1 MAVIDELVIAFSS
14 DNDELKK
21 GLKESEKAVS
31 QFADDAKNKFS
42 EVGNAIQTA
51 FKAYFSF
58 TALKNLTFDFAKQTN
73 DLADKAE
80 LVGAKAGDI
89 EMLGNALARFGG
101 NADDAVGAMKSLNNA
116 VVQLRT
122 GGGAFV
128 EIAKQFGIWVKPT
141 KDGNEALLQVGKQL
155 GKLSLKN
162 RIAVAQQL
170 GLSDSLVRAF
180 ADGGEELTRLLER
193 QKELGAVT
201 EDDVNAS
208 KRFNGAW
215 MDLQDTFGA
224 VRRDIARLLLP
235 IATKI
240 IDAITGF
247 VDYLRKHRILVVGFF
262 AALAVAMAPVLK
274 SLTLMVIKVM
284 LLAAPFIKLTAI
296 ITAVVLIF
304 EDLYYFFKG
313 WDSAT
318 GDLVK
323 KFPFLAKF
331 LEPVRPIVMGI
342 VDAFDKII
350 EFFKNPSWASFSD
363 ILKEIGA
370 VIANAIAA
378 PFKFISQL
386 LDSLIKEF
394 PSLTIA
400 LQPFKDLVD
409 LIADGWEKIAGFIKS
424 ISLDGVKDLANNAWG
439 GVKDFFGF
447 GDNEKENAI
456 KQTTTAQRQIADK
469 TKTNDFDFKDN
480 EKENAIKQTTK
491 TQEQIASKTGAN
503 QVKQLRVNSPAL
515 IKIDEVKVNAD
526 APLMPAQASVI
537 NNNSTANSS
546 NVTNNNNFNNTFNVT
561 NATPK
566 QFVAQAAPAII
577 RSIDAQT
584 QQAGRL

>member
-1 MAVIDELVIAFSS
+1 MAVLDELVIAFSS

-21 GLKESEKAVS
+21 GLKEGEKAVS
-31 QFADDAKNKFS
+31 QFADDAKNKFN
-42 EVGNAIQTA
+42 EVGKAIQTA

-73 DLADKAE
+73 ELADKAE
-80 LVGAKAGDI
+80 LVGAKAGDV
-89 EMLGNALARFGG
+89 EMLGNALSRFGG

-116 VVQLRT
+116 MVQLRT

-128 EIAKQFGIWVKPT
+128 EVAQKFGIWVKPT

-155 GKLSLKN
+155 SKLSLKN
-162 RIAVAQQL
+162 RIAAAQQL

-201 EDDVNAS
+201 EDDVAAS

-215 MDLQDTFGA
+215 LDLQDTFGA
-224 VRRDIARLLLP
+224 VRRDMARLLLP

-247 VDYLRKHRILVVGFF
+247 VDYLRKHKILVVAFF
-262 AALAVAMAPVLK
+262 TALAIAMAPVLK
-274 SLTLMVIKVM
+274 SLTLMAIKT
-284 LLAAPFIKLTAI
+284 LILAAPFIKLTAI
-296 ITAVVLIF
+296 ITAIVLIF
-304 EDLYYFFKG
+304 EDLYYYFKG

-323 KFPFLAKF
+323 KFPFLAKL
-331 LEPVRPIVMGI
+331 LEPVRPIVTGI
-342 VDAFDKII
+342 VNAFDKIL
-350 EFFKNPSWASFSD
+350 EFFKNPSWASFSN
-363 ILKEIGA
+363 ILKEIGSI
-370 VIANAIAA
+370 IANAIAA
-378 PFKFISQL
+378 PFKFLSQL
-386 LDSLIKEF
+386 LDSLIQEF
-394 PSLTIA
+394 PGLTIA

-409 LIADGWEKIAGFIKS
+409 LIATGWEKIANFIKS
-424 ISLDGVKDLANNAWG
+424 ISLDNIKDIASNAWG

-456 KQTTTAQRQIADK
+456 KQTA
-469 TKTNDFDFKDN
+469 
-480 EKENAIKQTTK
+480 K

-503 QVKQLRVNSPAL
+503 QVKQLRVDSPSL

-537 NNNSTANSS
+537 NNNSNANSS
-546 NVTNNNNFNNTFNVT
+546 NVTNNNNINNTFNVT

>member
-1 MAVIDELVIAFSS
+1 MAVLDELVIAFSS

-21 GLKESEKAVS
+21 GLKEGERAVS
-31 QFADDAKNKFS
+31 QFADDAKNKFN
-42 EVGNAIQTA
+42 EVGKAIQTA

-73 DLADKAE
+73 ELADKAE
-80 LVGAKAGDI
+80 LVGAKAGDV
-89 EMLGNALARFGG
+89 EMLGNALSRFGG

-116 VVQLRT
+116 MVQLRT
-122 GGGAFV
+122 GSGAFV
-128 EIAKQFGIWVKPT
+128 EVAQKFGIWVKPT

-155 GKLSLKN
+155 SKLSLKN
-162 RIAVAQQL
+162 RIAAAQQL

-201 EDDVNAS
+201 EADVAAS

-215 MDLQDTFGA
+215 LDLQDTFGA
-224 VRRDIARLLLP
+224 VRRDMARLLLP

-247 VDYLRKHRILVVGFF
+247 VDYLRKHKILVVAFF
-262 AALAVAMAPVLK
+262 TALAIAMAPVLK
-274 SLTLMVIKVM
+274 SLTLMAIKT
-284 LLAAPFIKLTAI
+284 LILAAPFIKLTAI
-296 ITAVVLIF
+296 ITAIVLIF
-304 EDLYYFFKG
+304 EDLYYYFKG
-313 WDSAT
+313 WDSTT

-323 KFPFLAKF
+323 KFPFLAKL
-331 LEPVRPIVMGI
+331 LEPIRPIVMGI
-342 VDAFDKII
+342 VNAFDKIL
-350 EFFKNPSWASFSD
+350 EFFKNPSWASFSN
-363 ILKEIGA
+363 ILKEIGSI
-370 VIANAIAA
+370 IANGIAA
-378 PFKFISQL
+378 PFKFLSQL
-386 LDSLIKEF
+386 LDSLIQEF
-394 PSLTIA
+394 PGLTIA

-409 LIADGWEKIAGFIKS
+409 LIATGWEKIANFIKS
-424 ISLDGVKDLANNAWG
+424 ISLDSVKDIASNAWG

-456 KQTTTAQRQIADK
+456 KQTA
-469 TKTNDFDFKDN
+469 
-480 EKENAIKQTTK
+480 K

-503 QVKQLRVNSPAL
+503 QVKQLRVDSPSL

-526 APLMPAQASVI
+526 APLMPAQASVV
-537 NNNSTANSS
+537 NNSSANSS
-546 NVTNNNNFNNTFNVT
+546 NVTNNNNINNTFNVT
-561 NATPK
+561 NVTPK

>member
-1 MAVIDELVIAFSS
+1 
-14 DNDELKK
+14 
-21 GLKESEKAVS
+21 
-31 QFADDAKNKFS
+31 
-42 EVGNAIQTA
+42 
-51 FKAYFSF
+51 
-58 TALKNLTFDFAKQTN
+58 
-73 DLADKAE
+73 
-80 LVGAKAGDI
+80 
-89 EMLGNALARFGG
+89 
-101 NADDAVGAMKSLNNA
+101 
-116 VVQLRT
+116 
-122 GGGAFV
+122 
-128 EIAKQFGIWVKPT
+128 
-141 KDGNEALLQVGKQL
+141 
-155 GKLSLKN
+155 
-162 RIAVAQQL
+162 
-170 GLSDSLVRAF
+170 
-180 ADGGEELTRLLER
+180 
-193 QKELGAVT
+193 
-201 EDDVNAS
+201 
-208 KRFNGAW
+208 

-439 GVKDFFGF
+439 GVKNFFGF

-456 KQTTTAQRQIADK
+456 KQTA
-469 TKTNDFDFKDN
+469 
-480 EKENAIKQTTK
+480 K
-491 TQEQIASKTGAN
+491 TQEQIASKTEAN

>member
-1 MAVIDELVIAFSS
+1 MAVLDELVIAFSS

-21 GLKESEKAVS
+21 GLKEGERAVS
-31 QFADDAKNKFS
+31 QFADDAKNKFN
-42 EVGNAIQTA
+42 EVGKAIQTA

-73 DLADKAE
+73 ELADKAE
-80 LVGAKAGDI
+80 LVGAKAGDV
-89 EMLGNALARFGG
+89 EMLGNALSRFGG

-116 VVQLRT
+116 MVQLRT

-128 EIAKQFGIWVKPT
+128 EVAQKFGIWVKPT

-155 GKLSLKN
+155 SKLSLKN
-162 RIAVAQQL
+162 RIAAAQQL

-201 EDDVNAS
+201 EADVAAS

-215 MDLQDTFGA
+215 LDLQDTFGA
-224 VRRDIARLLLP
+224 VRRDMARLLLP

-247 VDYLRKHRILVVGFF
+247 VDYLRKHKILVVAFF
-262 AALAVAMAPVLK
+262 TALAIAMAPVLK
-274 SLTLMVIKVM
+274 SLTLMAIKT
-284 LLAAPFIKLTAI
+284 LILAAPFIKLTAI
-296 ITAVVLIF
+296 ITAIVLIF
-304 EDLYYFFKG
+304 EDLYYYFKG

-323 KFPFLAKF
+323 KFPFLAKL

-342 VDAFDKII
+342 VNAFDKIL
-350 EFFKNPSWASFSD
+350 EFFKNPSWASFSN
-363 ILKEIGA
+363 ILKEIGSI
-370 VIANAIAA
+370 IANSIAA
-378 PFKFISQL
+378 PFKFLSQL
-386 LDSLIKEF
+386 LDSLIQEF
-394 PSLTIA
+394 PGLTIA

-409 LIADGWEKIAGFIKS
+409 LIATGWEKIANFIKS
-424 ISLDGVKDLANNAWG
+424 ISLDNIKDIASNAWG
-439 GVKDFFGF
+439 GVKDFFSF
-447 GDNEKENAI
+447 GGDDKKTATPKKQGVIKKVAAQDDERLKWIKEQQAQLTKEVLGERAEAI
-456 KQTTTAQRQIADK
+456 KI
-469 TKTNDFDFKDN
+469 NN
-480 EKENAIKQTTK
+480 VNIK
-491 TQEQIASKTGAN
+491 
-503 QVKQLRVNSPAL
+503 
-515 IKIDEVKVNAD
+515 AD
-526 APLMPAQASVI
+526 APLMPAQASVV
-537 NNNSTANSS
+537 NNSNASSS
-546 NVTNNNNFNNTFNVT
+546 NVTNNNNINNTFNVT

>member
-31 QFADDAKNKFS
+31 QFADEAKNKFS

-80 LVGAKAGDI
+80 LVGAKTGDI

-155 GKLSLKN
+155 GKKTKKN

-304 EDLYYFFKG
+304 EDLYYYFKG

-409 LIADGWEKIAGFIKS
+409 LIADGWEKIAGFI
-424 ISLDGVKDLANNAWG
+424 
-439 GVKDFFGF
+439 
-447 GDNEKENAI
+447 
-456 KQTTTAQRQIADK
+456 TAQRQIADK

-480 EKENAIKQTTK
+480 EKENAIKQTAK

-526 APLMPAQASVI
+526 VPLMPAQASVI

>member
-21 GLKESEKAVS
+21 GLKEGERAVS
-31 QFADDAKNKFS
+31 QFADDAKNKFN
-42 EVGNAIQTA
+42 EVGKAIQTA

-73 DLADKAE
+73 ELADKAE
-80 LVGAKAGDI
+80 LVGAKAGDV

-116 VVQLRT
+116 MVQLRT

-128 EIAKQFGIWVKPT
+128 EVAQKFGIWVKPT

-201 EDDVNAS
+201 EDDVAAS

-215 MDLQDTFGA
+215 LDLQDTFGA
-224 VRRDIARLLLP
+224 VRRDMARLLLP

-247 VDYLRKHRILVVGFF
+247 VDYLRKHKILVVAFF
-262 AALAVAMAPVLK
+262 TALAIAMAPVLK
-274 SLTLMVIKVM
+274 SLTLMAIKT
-284 LLAAPFIKLTAI
+284 LILAAPFIKLTAI
-296 ITAVVLIF
+296 ITAIVLIF
-304 EDLYYFFKG
+304 EDLYYYFKG

-323 KFPFLAKF
+323 KFPFLAKL

-342 VDAFDKII
+342 VNAFDKII
-350 EFFKNPSWASFSD
+350 EFLKNPSWASFGN

-370 VIANAIAA
+370 IIANAIAA
-378 PFKFISQL
+378 PFKFLSQL
-386 LDSLIKEF
+386 LDSLIQEF
-394 PSLTIA
+394 PGLTIA

-409 LIADGWEKIAGFIKS
+409 LIATGWEKIANFIKS
-424 ISLDGVKDLANNAWG
+424 ISLDNIKDIASNAWG
-439 GVKDFFGF
+439 GVKDFFSF
-447 GDNEKENAI
+447 GGDDKKTATPKKQGVIKKVAAQDDERLKWIKEQQAQLTKEVLGERAEAI
-456 KQTTTAQRQIADK
+456 KINNVNIKAD
-469 TKTNDFDFKDN
+469 T
-480 EKENAIKQTTK
+480 
-491 TQEQIASKTGAN
+491 
-503 QVKQLRVNSPAL
+503 
-515 IKIDEVKVNAD
+515 
-526 APLMPAQASVI
+526 PLMPAQASVV
-537 NNNSTANSS
+537 NNSNANSS
-546 NVTNNNNFNNTFNVT
+546 NVTNNNNINNTFNVT

>member
-1 MAVIDELVIAFSS
+1 MAVLDELVIAFSS

-21 GLKESEKAVS
+21 GLKEGEKAVS
-31 QFADDAKNKFS
+31 QFADDAKNKFN
-42 EVGNAIQTA
+42 EVGKAIQTA

-73 DLADKAE
+73 ELADKAE
-80 LVGAKAGDI
+80 LVGAKAGDV

-128 EIAKQFGIWVKPT
+128 EIAKRFGIWVKPT

-180 ADGGEELTRLLER
+180 ADGGKELTRLLER

-201 EDDVNAS
+201 EADVAAS

-215 MDLQDTFGA
+215 LDLQDTFGA
-224 VRRDIARLLLP
+224 VRRDMARLLLP

-247 VDYLRKHRILVVGFF
+247 VDYLRKHKILVVAFF
-262 AALAVAMAPVLK
+262 TALAIAMAPVLK
-274 SLTLMVIKVM
+274 SLTLMAIKT
-284 LLAAPFIKLTAI
+284 LILAAPFIKLTAI
-296 ITAVVLIF
+296 ITAIVLIF
-304 EDLYYFFKG
+304 EDLYYYFKG

-323 KFPFLAKF
+323 KFPFLAKL
-331 LEPVRPIVMGI
+331 LEPVRPIVTGI
-342 VDAFDKII
+342 VNAFDKIL
-350 EFFKNPSWASFSD
+350 EFFKNPSWASFSN
-363 ILKEIGA
+363 ILKEIGSI
-370 VIANAIAA
+370 IANGIAA
-378 PFKFISQL
+378 PFKFLSQL
-386 LDSLIKEF
+386 LDSLIQEF
-394 PSLTIA
+394 PGLTIA

-409 LIADGWEKIAGFIKS
+409 LIATGWEKIANFIKS
-424 ISLDGVKDLANNAWG
+424 ISLDSIKDIASNAWG
-439 GVKDFFGF
+439 GVKDFFSF
-447 GDNEKENAI
+447 GGDDKKTATPKKQGVIKKVAAQDDERLKWIKEQQAQLTKEVLGERAEAI
-456 KQTTTAQRQIADK
+456 KI
-469 TKTNDFDFKDN
+469 NN
-480 EKENAIKQTTK
+480 VNIK
-491 TQEQIASKTGAN
+491 
-503 QVKQLRVNSPAL
+503 
-515 IKIDEVKVNAD
+515 AD
-526 APLMPAQASVI
+526 APLMPAQASVV
-537 NNNSTANSS
+537 NNSNANSS
-546 NVTNNNNFNNTFNVT
+546 NVTNNNNINNTFNVT

>member
-1 MAVIDELVIAFSS
+1 MAVLDELVIAFSS

-21 GLKESEKAVS
+21 GLKEGERAVS
-31 QFADDAKNKFS
+31 QFADDAKNKFN
-42 EVGNAIQTA
+42 EVGKAIQTA

-73 DLADKAE
+73 ELADKAE
-80 LVGAKAGDI
+80 LVGAKAGDV
-89 EMLGNALARFGG
+89 EMLGNALSRFGG
-101 NADDAVGAMKSLNNA
+101 TADDAIGAMKSLNNA
-116 VVQLRT
+116 MVQLRT

-128 EIAKQFGIWVKPT
+128 EVAQKFGIWVKPT

-201 EDDVNAS
+201 EADVAAS

-215 MDLQDTFGA
+215 LDLQDTFGA
-224 VRRDIARLLLP
+224 VRRDMARLLLP

-247 VDYLRKHRILVVGFF
+247 VDYLRKHKILVVAFF
-262 AALAVAMAPVLK
+262 TALAIAMAPVLK
-274 SLTLMVIKVM
+274 SLTLMAIKT
-284 LLAAPFIKLTAI
+284 LILAAPFIKLTAI
-296 ITAVVLIF
+296 ITAIVLIF
-304 EDLYYFFKG
+304 EDLYYYFKG

-323 KFPFLAKF
+323 KFPFLAKL
-331 LEPVRPIVMGI
+331 LEPVRPIVTGI
-342 VDAFDKII
+342 VNAFDKIL
-350 EFFKNPSWASFSD
+350 EFFKNPSWASFSN
-363 ILKEIGA
+363 ILKEIGSI
-370 VIANAIAA
+370 IANSIAA
-378 PFKFISQL
+378 PFKFLSQL
-386 LDSLIKEF
+386 LDSLIQEF
-394 PSLTIA
+394 PGLTIA

-409 LIADGWEKIAGFIKS
+409 LIATGWEKIANFIKS
-424 ISLDGVKDLANNAWG
+424 ISLDSIKDIASNAWG
-439 GVKDFFGF
+439 GVKDFFSF
-447 GDNEKENAI
+447 GGDDKKTATPKKQGVIKKVAAQDDERLKWIKEQQAQLTKEVLGERAEAI
-456 KQTTTAQRQIADK
+456 KI
-469 TKTNDFDFKDN
+469 NN
-480 EKENAIKQTTK
+480 VNIK
-491 TQEQIASKTGAN
+491 
-503 QVKQLRVNSPAL
+503 
-515 IKIDEVKVNAD
+515 AD
-526 APLMPAQASVI
+526 APLMPAQASVV
-537 NNNSTANSS
+537 NNSNANSS
-546 NVTNNNNFNNTFNVT
+546 NVTNNNNINNTFNVT

>member
-1 MAVIDELVIAFSS
+1 MAVLDELVIAFSS

-21 GLKESEKAVS
+21 GLKEGERAVS
-31 QFADDAKNKFS
+31 QFADDAKNKFN
-42 EVGNAIQTA
+42 EVGKAIQTA

-73 DLADKAE
+73 ELADKAE
-80 LVGAKAGDI
+80 LVGAKAGDV
-89 EMLGNALARFGG
+89 EMLGNALSRFGG

-116 VVQLRT
+116 MVQLRT

-128 EIAKQFGIWVKPT
+128 EVAQKFGIWVKPT

-155 GKLSLKN
+155 SKLSLKN
-162 RIAVAQQL
+162 RIAAAQQL

-201 EDDVNAS
+201 EADVAAS

-215 MDLQDTFGA
+215 LDLQDTFGA
-224 VRRDIARLLLP
+224 VRRDMARLLLP

-247 VDYLRKHRILVVGFF
+247 VDYLRKHKILVVAFF
-262 AALAVAMAPVLK
+262 TALAIAMAPVLK
-274 SLTLMVIKVM
+274 SLTLMAIKT
-284 LLAAPFIKLTAI
+284 LILAAPFIKLTAI
-296 ITAVVLIF
+296 ITAIVLIF
-304 EDLYYFFKG
+304 EDLYYYFKG

-323 KFPFLAKF
+323 KFPFLAKL

-342 VDAFDKII
+342 VNAFDKIL
-350 EFFKNPSWASFSD
+350 EFFKNPSWASFSN
-363 ILKEIGA
+363 ILKEIGSI
-370 VIANAIAA
+370 IANGIAA
-378 PFKFISQL
+378 PFKFLSQL
-386 LDSLIKEF
+386 LDSLIQEF
-394 PSLTIA
+394 PGLTIA

-409 LIADGWEKIAGFIKS
+409 LIATGWEKIANFIKS
-424 ISLDGVKDLANNAWG
+424 ISLDSIKDIASNAWG
-439 GVKDFFGF
+439 GVKDFFSF
-447 GDNEKENAI
+447 GGDDKKTATPKKQGVIKKVATQDDERLKWIKEQQAQLTKEVLGERAEAI
-456 KQTTTAQRQIADK
+456 KI
-469 TKTNDFDFKDN
+469 NN
-480 EKENAIKQTTK
+480 VNIK
-491 TQEQIASKTGAN
+491 
-503 QVKQLRVNSPAL
+503 
-515 IKIDEVKVNAD
+515 AD
-526 APLMPAQASVI
+526 APLMPAQASVV
-537 NNNSTANSS
+537 NNSSANSS
-546 NVTNNNNFNNTFNVT
+546 NVTNNNNINNTFNVT

>member
-1 MAVIDELVIAFSS
+1 MAVIDELVIAFVS
-14 DNDELKK
+14 DTTKLKK
-21 GLKESEKAVS
+21 GLKEGEKEVDK
-31 QFADDAKNKFS
+31 FANAAEKKFK
-42 EVGNAIQTA
+42 ELGDKIQTA

-58 TALKNLTFDFAKQTN
+58 QALKNLTFDFAKETE
-73 DLADKAE
+73 DLANQAE
-80 LVGAKAGDI
+80 MVGAKTGDI
-89 EMLGNALARFGG
+89 QMLGNALERFGG

-141 KDGNEALLQVGKQL
+141 KDGNEALLQVGRQL
-155 GKLSLKN
+155 SKLSLKN

-201 EDDVNAS
+201 DEDVNAS

-215 MDLQDTFGA
+215 LDLKDTFGA
-224 VRRDIARLLLP
+224 VRRDIARILLP
-235 IATKI
+235 VATKL

-247 VDYLRKHRILVVGFF
+247 IDYLRKHKVLVTAFF

-274 SLTLMVIKVM
+274 MLTLMAIKTLIM
-284 LLAAPFIKLTAI
+284 AAPFIKLTAI
-296 ITAVVLIF
+296 VTAIALIF
-304 EDLYYFFKG
+304 EDLYYYFKG

-323 KFPFLAKF
+323 KFPVLKQTID
-331 LEPVRPIVMGI
+331 LVKPIVLGI
-342 VDAFDKII
+342 VDAFEKIVDWL
-350 EFFKNPSWASFSD
+350 KDPSWDNFVK
-363 ILKEIGA
+363 ILTSIGGTILEQLATPFEA
-370 VIANAIAA
+370 VKNFLNDLMDNIPLLKPLLKPFADLAGYIADT
-378 PFKFISQL
+378 FK
-386 LDSLIKEF
+386 
-394 PSLTIA
+394 
-400 LQPFKDLVD
+400 
-409 LIADGWEKIAGFIKS
+409 LIADIIKS
-424 ISLDGVKDLANNAWG
+424 ISLDGIKDTFNAITGSIGDAWDG
-439 GVKDFFGF
+439 FTGFFG
-447 GDNEKENAI
+447 GSKPAKDTKEAGQKASEKVGLSELI
-456 KQTTTAQRQIADK
+456 DKQNINIGK
-469 TKTNDFDFKDN
+469 
-480 EKENAIKQTTK
+480 I
-491 TQEQIASKTGAN
+491 S
-503 QVKQLRVNSPAL
+503 VVPPAPY
-515 IKIDEVKVNAD
+515 ET
-526 APLMPAQASVI
+526 PLMPAQASVI

>member
-1 MAVIDELVIAFSS
+1 MAVLDELVIAFSS

-21 GLKESEKAVS
+21 GLKEGERAVS
-31 QFADDAKNKFS
+31 QFADDAKNKFN
-42 EVGNAIQTA
+42 EVGKAIQTA

-73 DLADKAE
+73 ELADKAE
-80 LVGAKAGDI
+80 LVGAKAGDV
-89 EMLGNALARFGG
+89 EMLGNALSRFGG

-116 VVQLRT
+116 MVQLRT

-128 EIAKQFGIWVKPT
+128 EVAQKFGIWVKPT

-155 GKLSLKN
+155 SKLSLKN
-162 RIAVAQQL
+162 RIAAAQQL

-201 EDDVNAS
+201 EADVAAS

-215 MDLQDTFGA
+215 LDLQDTFGA
-224 VRRDIARLLLP
+224 VRRDMARLLLP

-247 VDYLRKHRILVVGFF
+247 VDYLRKHKILVVAFF
-262 AALAVAMAPVLK
+262 TALAIAMAPVLK
-274 SLTLMVIKVM
+274 SLTLMAIKT
-284 LLAAPFIKLTAI
+284 LILAAPFIKLTAI
-296 ITAVVLIF
+296 ITAIVLIF
-304 EDLYYFFKG
+304 EDLYYYFKG

-323 KFPFLAKF
+323 KFPFLAKL

-342 VDAFDKII
+342 VNAFDKIL
-350 EFFKNPSWASFSD
+350 EFFKNPSWASFSN
-363 ILKEIGA
+363 ILKEIGSI
-370 VIANAIAA
+370 IANGIAA
-378 PFKFISQL
+378 PFKFLSQL
-386 LDSLIKEF
+386 LDSLIQEF
-394 PSLTIA
+394 PGLTIA

-409 LIADGWEKIAGFIKS
+409 LIATGWEKIANFIKS
-424 ISLDGVKDLANNAWG
+424 ISLDSIKDIASNAWG
-439 GVKDFFGF
+439 GVKDFFSF
-447 GDNEKENAI
+447 GGDDKKTATPKKQGVIKKVAAQDDERLKWIKEQQAQLTKEVLGERAEAI
-456 KQTTTAQRQIADK
+456 KI
-469 TKTNDFDFKDN
+469 NN
-480 EKENAIKQTTK
+480 VNIK
-491 TQEQIASKTGAN
+491 
-503 QVKQLRVNSPAL
+503 
-515 IKIDEVKVNAD
+515 AD
-526 APLMPAQASVI
+526 APLMPAQASVV
-537 NNNSTANSS
+537 NNSNANSS
-546 NVTNNNNFNNTFNVT
+546 NVTNNNNINNTFNVT

>member
-1 MAVIDELVIAFSS
+1 M
-14 DNDELKK
+14 
-21 GLKESEKAVS
+21 
-31 QFADDAKNKFS
+31 
-42 EVGNAIQTA
+42 
-51 FKAYFSF
+51 
-58 TALKNLTFDFAKQTN
+58 
-73 DLADKAE
+73 
-80 LVGAKAGDI
+80 
-89 EMLGNALARFGG
+89 
-101 NADDAVGAMKSLNNA
+101 
-116 VVQLRT
+116 
-122 GGGAFV
+122 
-128 EIAKQFGIWVKPT
+128 
-141 KDGNEALLQVGKQL
+141 
-155 GKLSLKN
+155 
-162 RIAVAQQL
+162 

-247 VDYLRKHRILVVGFF
+247 VDYLRKHRILVVAFF

-304 EDLYYFFKG
+304 EDLYYYFKG

-439 GVKDFFGF
+439 GVKNFFGF
-447 GDNEKENAI
+447 GDDEKENAI
-456 KQTTTAQRQIADK
+456 KQTA
-469 TKTNDFDFKDN
+469 
-480 EKENAIKQTTK
+480 K

>member
-1 MAVIDELVIAFSS
+1 MAVLDELVIAFSS

-21 GLKESEKAVS
+21 GLKEGERAVS
-31 QFADDAKNKFS
+31 QFADDAKNKFN
-42 EVGNAIQTA
+42 EVGKAIQTA

-73 DLADKAE
+73 ELADKAE
-80 LVGAKAGDI
+80 LVGAKAGDV
-89 EMLGNALARFGG
+89 EMLGNALSRFGG

-116 VVQLRT
+116 MVQLRT

-128 EIAKQFGIWVKPT
+128 EVAQKFGIWVKPT

-155 GKLSLKN
+155 SKLSLKN
-162 RIAVAQQL
+162 RIAAAQQL

-201 EDDVNAS
+201 EADVAAS

-215 MDLQDTFGA
+215 LDLQDTFGA
-224 VRRDIARLLLP
+224 VRRDMARLLLP

-247 VDYLRKHRILVVGFF
+247 VDYLRKHKILVVAFF
-262 AALAVAMAPVLK
+262 TALAIAMAPVLK
-274 SLTLMVIKVM
+274 SLTLMAIKT
-284 LLAAPFIKLTAI
+284 LILAAPFIKLTAI
-296 ITAVVLIF
+296 ITAIVLIF
-304 EDLYYFFKG
+304 EDLYYYFKG

-323 KFPFLAKF
+323 KFPFLAKL

-342 VDAFDKII
+342 VNAFDKIL
-350 EFFKNPSWASFSD
+350 EFFKNPSWASFSN
-363 ILKEIGA
+363 ILKEIGSI
-370 VIANAIAA
+370 IANSIAA
-378 PFKFISQL
+378 PFKFLSQL
-386 LDSLIKEF
+386 LDSLIQEF
-394 PSLTIA
+394 PGLTIA

-409 LIADGWEKIAGFIKS
+409 LIADGWEKIANFIKS
-424 ISLDGVKDLANNAWG
+424 ISLDGVKEIASNAWG

-456 KQTTTAQRQIADK
+456 KQTA
-469 TKTNDFDFKDN
+469 
-480 EKENAIKQTTK
+480 K

-503 QVKQLRVNSPAL
+503 QVKQLRVDSPSL

-526 APLMPAQASVI
+526 APLMPAQASVV
-537 NNNSTANSS
+537 NNSNANSS
-546 NVTNNNNFNNTFNVT
+546 NVTNNNNINNTFNVT

>member
-31 QFADDAKNKFS
+31 QFADEAKNKFS

-80 LVGAKAGDI
+80 LVGAKTGDI

-331 LEPVRPIVMGI
+331 LEPVRPIVLGI

-409 LIADGWEKIAGFIKS
+409 LIADGWEKIANFIKS
-424 ISLDGVKDLANNAWG
+424 ISLDSVKDIASNAWG

-447 GDNEKENAI
+447 GGDDKKEANLSKQGVIKKAAAQDDERLKWIKEQQAQLAKEVLGERAEAI
-456 KQTTTAQRQIADK
+456 KI
-469 TKTNDFDFKDN
+469 NN
-480 EKENAIKQTTK
+480 VNIK
-491 TQEQIASKTGAN
+491 
-503 QVKQLRVNSPAL
+503 
-515 IKIDEVKVNAD
+515 AD
-526 APLMPAQASVI
+526 APLMPAQASVV
-537 NNNSTANSS
+537 NNSTASSS
-546 NVTNNNNFNNTFNVT
+546 NVTNNNNINNTFNVT

>member
-1 MAVIDELVIAFSS
+1 MAVLDELVIAFSS

-21 GLKESEKAVS
+21 GLKEGERAVS
-31 QFADDAKNKFS
+31 QFADDAKNKFN
-42 EVGNAIQTA
+42 EVGKAIQTA

-73 DLADKAE
+73 ELADKAE
-80 LVGAKAGDI
+80 LVGAKAGDV
-89 EMLGNALARFGG
+89 EMLGNALSRFGG

-116 VVQLRT
+116 MVQLRT

-128 EIAKQFGIWVKPT
+128 EVAQKFGIWVKPT

-155 GKLSLKN
+155 SKLSLKN
-162 RIAVAQQL
+162 RIAAAQQL

-201 EDDVNAS
+201 EADVAAS

-215 MDLQDTFGA
+215 LDLQDTFGA
-224 VRRDIARLLLP
+224 VRRDMARLLLP

-247 VDYLRKHRILVVGFF
+247 VDYLRKHKILVVAFF
-262 AALAVAMAPVLK
+262 TALAIAMAPVLK
-274 SLTLMVIKVM
+274 SLTLMAIKT
-284 LLAAPFIKLTAI
+284 LILAAPFIKLTAI
-296 ITAVVLIF
+296 ITAIVLIF
-304 EDLYYFFKG
+304 EDLYYYFKG

-323 KFPFLAKF
+323 KFPFLAKL

-342 VDAFDKII
+342 VNAFDKIL
-350 EFFKNPSWASFSD
+350 EFFKNPSWASFSN
-363 ILKEIGA
+363 ILKEIGSI
-370 VIANAIAA
+370 IANGIAA
-378 PFKFISQL
+378 PFKFLSQL
-386 LDSLIKEF
+386 LDSLIQEF
-394 PSLTIA
+394 PGLTIA

-409 LIADGWEKIAGFIKS
+409 LIATGWEKIANFIKS
-424 ISLDGVKDLANNAWG
+424 ISLDNIKDIASNAWG
-439 GVKDFFGF
+439 GVKDFFSF
-447 GDNEKENAI
+447 GGDDKKTATPKKQGVIKKVATQDDERLKWIKEQQAQLTKEVLGERAEAI
-456 KQTTTAQRQIADK
+456 KI
-469 TKTNDFDFKDN
+469 NN
-480 EKENAIKQTTK
+480 VNIK
-491 TQEQIASKTGAN
+491 
-503 QVKQLRVNSPAL
+503 
-515 IKIDEVKVNAD
+515 AD
-526 APLMPAQASVI
+526 APLMPAQASVV
-537 NNNSTANSS
+537 NNSSANSS
-546 NVTNNNNFNNTFNVT
+546 NVTNNNNINNTFNVT

>member
-21 GLKESEKAVS
+21 GLKEGERAVS
-31 QFADDAKNKFS
+31 QFADDAKNKFN
-42 EVGNAIQTA
+42 EVGKAIQTA

-73 DLADKAE
+73 ELADKAE
-80 LVGAKAGDI
+80 LVGAKAGDV
-89 EMLGNALARFGG
+89 EMLGNALSRFGG

-201 EDDVNAS
+201 EADVAAS

-215 MDLQDTFGA
+215 LDLQDTFGA
-224 VRRDIARLLLP
+224 VRRDMARLLLP

-247 VDYLRKHRILVVGFF
+247 VDYLRKHKILVVAFF
-262 AALAVAMAPVLK
+262 TALAIAMAPVLK
-274 SLTLMVIKVM
+274 SLTLMAIKT
-284 LLAAPFIKLTAI
+284 LILAAPFIKLTAI
-296 ITAVVLIF
+296 ITAIVLIF
-304 EDLYYFFKG
+304 EDLYYYFKG

-342 VDAFDKII
+342 VNAFDKIL
-350 EFFKNPSWASFSD
+350 EFFKNPSWASFSN
-363 ILKEIGA
+363 ILKEIGSI
-370 VIANAIAA
+370 IANGIAA
-378 PFKFISQL
+378 PFKFLSQL
-386 LDSLIKEF
+386 LDSLIQEF
-394 PSLTIA
+394 PGLTIA

-409 LIADGWEKIAGFIKS
+409 LIATGWEKIANFIKS
-424 ISLDGVKDLANNAWG
+424 ISLDSIKDIASNAWG
-439 GVKDFFGF
+439 GIKDFFSF
-447 GDNEKENAI
+447 GGDDKKTATPKKQGVIKKVAAQDDERLKWIKEQQAQLTKEVLGERAEAI
-456 KQTTTAQRQIADK
+456 KI
-469 TKTNDFDFKDN
+469 NN
-480 EKENAIKQTTK
+480 VNIK
-491 TQEQIASKTGAN
+491 
-503 QVKQLRVNSPAL
+503 
-515 IKIDEVKVNAD
+515 AD
-526 APLMPAQASVI
+526 APLMPAQASVV
-537 NNNSTANSS
+537 NNNSSANSS
-546 NVTNNNNFNNTFNVT
+546 NVTNNNNINNTFNVT

>member
-1 MAVIDELVIAFSS
+1 MAVLDELVIAFSS

-21 GLKESEKAVS
+21 GLKEGERAVS
-31 QFADDAKNKFS
+31 QFADDAKNKFN
-42 EVGNAIQTA
+42 EVGKAIQTA

-73 DLADKAE
+73 ELADKAE
-80 LVGAKAGDI
+80 LVGAKAGDV
-89 EMLGNALARFGG
+89 EMLGNALSRFGG

-116 VVQLRT
+116 MVQLRT

-128 EIAKQFGIWVKPT
+128 EVAQKFGIWVKPT

-155 GKLSLKN
+155 SKLSLKN
-162 RIAVAQQL
+162 RIAAAQQL

-201 EDDVNAS
+201 EADVAAS

-215 MDLQDTFGA
+215 LDLQDTFGA
-224 VRRDIARLLLP
+224 VRRDMARLLLP

-247 VDYLRKHRILVVGFF
+247 VDYLRKHKILVVAFF
-262 AALAVAMAPVLK
+262 TALAIAMAPVLK
-274 SLTLMVIKVM
+274 SLTLMAIKT
-284 LLAAPFIKLTAI
+284 LILAAPFIKLTAI
-296 ITAVVLIF
+296 ITAIVLIF
-304 EDLYYFFKG
+304 EDLYYYFKG

-323 KFPFLAKF
+323 KFPFLAKL
-331 LEPVRPIVMGI
+331 LEPIRPIVTGI
-342 VDAFDKII
+342 VNAFDKIL
-350 EFFKNPSWASFSD
+350 EFFKNPSWASFSN
-363 ILKEIGA
+363 ILKEIGSI
-370 VIANAIAA
+370 IANTIAA
-378 PFKFISQL
+378 PFKFLSQL
-386 LDSLIKEF
+386 LDSLIQEF
-394 PSLTIA
+394 PGLTIA

-409 LIADGWEKIAGFIKS
+409 LIATGWEKIANFIKS
-424 ISLDGVKDLANNAWG
+424 ISLDNIKDIASNAWG
-439 GVKDFFGF
+439 GVKDFFSF
-447 GDNEKENAI
+447 GGDDKKTATPKKQGVIKKVAAQDDERLKWIKEQQAQLTKEVLGERAEAI
-456 KQTTTAQRQIADK
+456 KI
-469 TKTNDFDFKDN
+469 NN
-480 EKENAIKQTTK
+480 VNIK
-491 TQEQIASKTGAN
+491 
-503 QVKQLRVNSPAL
+503 
-515 IKIDEVKVNAD
+515 AD

-537 NNNSTANSS
+537 NNNSTASSS
-546 NVTNNNNFNNTFNVT
+546 NVTNNNNINNTFNVT

>member
-1 MAVIDELVIAFSS
+1 MAVLDELVIAFSS

-21 GLKESEKAVS
+21 GLKEGERAVS
-31 QFADDAKNKFS
+31 QFADDAKNKFN
-42 EVGNAIQTA
+42 EVGKAIQTA

-73 DLADKAE
+73 ELADKAE
-80 LVGAKAGDI
+80 LVGAKAGDV
-89 EMLGNALARFGG
+89 EMLGNALSRFGG

-116 VVQLRT
+116 MVQLRT

-128 EIAKQFGIWVKPT
+128 EVAQKFGIWVKPT

-155 GKLSLKN
+155 SKLSLKN
-162 RIAVAQQL
+162 RIAAAQQL

-201 EDDVNAS
+201 EADVAAS

-215 MDLQDTFGA
+215 LDLQDTFGA
-224 VRRDIARLLLP
+224 VRRDMARLLLP

-247 VDYLRKHRILVVGFF
+247 VDYLRKHKILVVAFF
-262 AALAVAMAPVLK
+262 TALAIAMAPVLK
-274 SLTLMVIKVM
+274 SLTLMAIKT
-284 LLAAPFIKLTAI
+284 LILAAPFIKLTAI
-296 ITAVVLIF
+296 ITAIVLIF
-304 EDLYYFFKG
+304 EDLYYYFKG

-323 KFPFLAKF
+323 KFPFLAKL
-331 LEPVRPIVMGI
+331 LEPIRPIVTGI
-342 VDAFDKII
+342 VNAFDKIL
-350 EFFKNPSWASFSD
+350 EFFKNPSWASFSN
-363 ILKEIGA
+363 ILKEIGSI
-370 VIANAIAA
+370 IANAIAA
-378 PFKFISQL
+378 PFKFLSQL
-386 LDSLIKEF
+386 LDSLIQEF
-394 PSLTIA
+394 PGLTRA
-400 LQPFKDLVD
+400 LHPFKDLVD
-409 LIADGWEKIAGFIKS
+409 LIATGWEKIANFIKS
-424 ISLDGVKDLANNAWG
+424 ISLDSVKDIASNAWG

-447 GDNEKENAI
+447 GGDDKKQANPSQQGVIQKVAAQDNERLKWIKEQQAQLAKEVLGERAEAI
-456 KQTTTAQRQIADK
+456 KI
-469 TKTNDFDFKDN
+469 NN
-480 EKENAIKQTTK
+480 VNIK
-491 TQEQIASKTGAN
+491 
-503 QVKQLRVNSPAL
+503 
-515 IKIDEVKVNAD
+515 AD
-526 APLMPAQASVI
+526 APLMPAQASVV
-537 NNNSTANSS
+537 NNSTASSS
-546 NVTNNNNFNNTFNVT
+546 NVTNNNNINNTFNVT

>member
-31 QFADDAKNKFS
+31 QFADEAKNKFN
-42 EVGNAIQTA
+42 EVGKAIQTA

-73 DLADKAE
+73 ELADKAE
-80 LVGAKAGDI
+80 LVGAKAGDV
-89 EMLGNALARFGG
+89 EMLGNALSRFGG

-116 VVQLRT
+116 MVQLRT

-128 EIAKQFGIWVKPT
+128 EVAQKFGIWVKPT

-155 GKLSLKN
+155 SKLSLKN
-162 RIAVAQQL
+162 RIAAAQQL

-201 EDDVNAS
+201 EADVAAS

-215 MDLQDTFGA
+215 LDLQDTFGA
-224 VRRDIARLLLP
+224 VRRDMARLLLP

-247 VDYLRKHRILVVGFF
+247 VDYLRKHKIIVVAFF
-262 AALAVAMAPVLK
+262 TALAIAMAPVLK
-274 SLTLMVIKVM
+274 SLTLMAIKT
-284 LLAAPFIKLTAI
+284 LILAAPFIKLTAI
-296 ITAVVLIF
+296 ITAIVLIF
-304 EDLYYFFKG
+304 EDLYYYFKG

-323 KFPFLAKF
+323 KFPFLAKL

-342 VDAFDKII
+342 VNAFDKIL
-350 EFFKNPSWASFSD
+350 EFFKNPSWASFSN
-363 ILKEIGA
+363 ILKEIGSI
-370 VIANAIAA
+370 IANGIAA
-378 PFKFISQL
+378 PFKFLSQL
-386 LDSLIKEF
+386 LDSLIQEF
-394 PSLTIA
+394 PGLTIA

-409 LIADGWEKIAGFIKS
+409 LIATGWEKIANFIKS
-424 ISLDGVKDLANNAWG
+424 ISLDSVKDIASNAWG

-447 GDNEKENAI
+447 GGDDKKAASSGEQEVIKKAAAQDDERLKWIKEQQAQLRKEVLGEGAEAI
-456 KQTTTAQRQIADK
+456 KI
-469 TKTNDFDFKDN
+469 NN
-480 EKENAIKQTTK
+480 VNIK
-491 TQEQIASKTGAN
+491 
-503 QVKQLRVNSPAL
+503 
-515 IKIDEVKVNAD
+515 AD
-526 APLMPAQASVI
+526 APLMPAQASVV
-537 NNNSTANSS
+537 NNNSSANSS
-546 NVTNNNNFNNTFNVT
+546 NVTNNNNINNTFNVT

>member
-1 MAVIDELVIAFSS
+1 MAVLDELVIAFSS

-21 GLKESEKAVS
+21 GLKEGERVVG
-31 QFADDAKNKFS
+31 QFADDAKNKFN
-42 EVGNAIQTA
+42 EVGKAIQTA

-73 DLADKAE
+73 ELADKAE
-80 LVGAKAGDI
+80 LVGAKAGDV
-89 EMLGNALARFGG
+89 EMLGNALSRFGG

-116 VVQLRT
+116 MVQLRT
-122 GGGAFV
+122 GSGAFV
-128 EIAKQFGIWVKPT
+128 EVAQKFGIWVKPT

-155 GKLSLKN
+155 SKLSLKN
-162 RIAVAQQL
+162 RIAAAQQL

-201 EDDVNAS
+201 EADVAAS

-215 MDLQDTFGA
+215 LDLQDTFGA
-224 VRRDIARLLLP
+224 VRRDMARLLLP

-247 VDYLRKHRILVVGFF
+247 VDYLRKHKILVVAFF
-262 AALAVAMAPVLK
+262 TALAIAMAPVLK
-274 SLTLMVIKVM
+274 SLTLMAIKT
-284 LLAAPFIKLTAI
+284 LILAAPFIKLTAI
-296 ITAVVLIF
+296 ITAIVLIF
-304 EDLYYFFKG
+304 EDLYYYFKG

-323 KFPFLAKF
+323 KFPFLAKL

-342 VDAFDKII
+342 VNAFDKIL
-350 EFFKNPSWASFSD
+350 EFFKNPSWASFSN
-363 ILKEIGA
+363 ILKEIGSI
-370 VIANAIAA
+370 IANVIAA
-378 PFKFISQL
+378 PFKFLSQL
-386 LDSLIKEF
+386 LDSLIQEF
-394 PSLTIA
+394 PGLTIA

-409 LIADGWEKIAGFIKS
+409 LIATGWEKIANFIKS
-424 ISLDGVKDLANNAWG
+424 ISLDNIKDIASNAWG
-439 GVKDFFGF
+439 GVKDFFSF
-447 GDNEKENAI
+447 GGDDKKTATPKKQGVIKKVATQDDERLKWIKEQQAQLTKEVLGERAEAI
-456 KQTTTAQRQIADK
+456 KI
-469 TKTNDFDFKDN
+469 NN
-480 EKENAIKQTTK
+480 VNIK
-491 TQEQIASKTGAN
+491 
-503 QVKQLRVNSPAL
+503 
-515 IKIDEVKVNAD
+515 AD
-526 APLMPAQASVI
+526 APLMPAQASVV
-537 NNNSTANSS
+537 NNSNANSS
-546 NVTNNNNFNNTFNVT
+546 NVTNNNNINNTFNVT

>member
-1 MAVIDELVIAFSS
+1 MAVLDELVIAFSS

-21 GLKESEKAVS
+21 GLKEGERAVS
-31 QFADDAKNKFS
+31 QFADDAKNKFN
-42 EVGNAIQTA
+42 EVGKAIQTA

-73 DLADKAE
+73 ELADKAE
-80 LVGAKAGDI
+80 LVGAKAGDV
-89 EMLGNALARFGG
+89 EMLGNALSRFGG

-116 VVQLRT
+116 MVQLRT

-128 EIAKQFGIWVKPT
+128 EVAQKFGIWVKPT

-155 GKLSLKN
+155 SKLSLKN
-162 RIAVAQQL
+162 RIAAAQQL

-201 EDDVNAS
+201 EADVAAS

-215 MDLQDTFGA
+215 LDLQDTFGA
-224 VRRDIARLLLP
+224 VRRDMARLLLP

-247 VDYLRKHRILVVGFF
+247 VDYLRKHKILVVAFF
-262 AALAVAMAPVLK
+262 TALAIAMAPVLK
-274 SLTLMVIKVM
+274 SLTLMAIKT
-284 LLAAPFIKLTAI
+284 LILAAPFIKLTAI
-296 ITAVVLIF
+296 ITAIVLIF
-304 EDLYYFFKG
+304 EDLYYYFKG

-323 KFPFLAKF
+323 KFPFLAKL

-342 VDAFDKII
+342 VNAFDKIL
-350 EFFKNPSWASFSD
+350 EFFKNPSWASFSN
-363 ILKEIGA
+363 ILKEIGSI
-370 VIANAIAA
+370 IANSIAA
-378 PFKFISQL
+378 PFKFLSQL
-386 LDSLIKEF
+386 LDSLIQEF
-394 PSLTIA
+394 PGLTIA

-409 LIADGWEKIAGFIKS
+409 LIATGWEKIANFIKS
-424 ISLDGVKDLANNAWG
+424 ISLDSIKDIASNAWG
-439 GVKDFFGF
+439 GVKDFFSF
-447 GDNEKENAI
+447 GGDDKKTATPKKQGVIKKVAAQDDERLKWIKEQQAQLTKEVLGERAEAI
-456 KQTTTAQRQIADK
+456 KI
-469 TKTNDFDFKDN
+469 NN
-480 EKENAIKQTTK
+480 VNIK
-491 TQEQIASKTGAN
+491 
-503 QVKQLRVNSPAL
+503 
-515 IKIDEVKVNAD
+515 AD
-526 APLMPAQASVI
+526 APLMPAQASVV
-537 NNNSTANSS
+537 NNSTASSS
-546 NVTNNNNFNNTFNVT
+546 NVTNNNNINNTFNVT

>member
-1 MAVIDELVIAFSS
+1 MAVLDELVIAFSS

-21 GLKESEKAVS
+21 GLKEGERAVS
-31 QFADDAKNKFS
+31 QFADDAKNKFN
-42 EVGNAIQTA
+42 EVGKAIQTA

-73 DLADKAE
+73 ELADKAE
-80 LVGAKAGDI
+80 LVGAKAGDVD
-89 EMLGNALARFGG
+89 MLGNALSRFGG

-116 VVQLRT
+116 MVQLRT

-128 EIAKQFGIWVKPT
+128 EVAQKFGIWVKPT

-201 EDDVNAS
+201 EADVAAS

-215 MDLQDTFGA
+215 LDLQDTFGA
-224 VRRDIARLLLP
+224 VRRDMARLLLP

-247 VDYLRKHRILVVGFF
+247 VDYLRKHKILVVAFF
-262 AALAVAMAPVLK
+262 TALAIAMAPVLK
-274 SLTLMVIKVM
+274 SLTLMAIKT
-284 LLAAPFIKLTAI
+284 LILAAPFIKLTAI
-296 ITAVVLIF
+296 ITAIVLIF
-304 EDLYYFFKG
+304 EDLYYYFKG

-323 KFPFLAKF
+323 KFPFLAKL

-342 VDAFDKII
+342 VNAFDKIL
-350 EFFKNPSWASFSD
+350 EFFKNPSWASFSN
-363 ILKEIGA
+363 ILKEIGSI
-370 VIANAIAA
+370 IANGIAA
-378 PFKFISQL
+378 PFKFLSQL
-386 LDSLIKEF
+386 LDSLIQEF
-394 PSLTIA
+394 PGLTIA

-409 LIADGWEKIAGFIKS
+409 LIATGWEKIANFIKS
-424 ISLDGVKDLANNAWG
+424 ISLDSIKDIASNAWG
-439 GVKDFFGF
+439 GVKDFFSF
-447 GDNEKENAI
+447 GGDDKKTATPKKQGVIKKVAAQDDERLKWIKEQQAQLTKEVLGERAEAI
-456 KQTTTAQRQIADK
+456 KI
-469 TKTNDFDFKDN
+469 NN
-480 EKENAIKQTTK
+480 VNIK
-491 TQEQIASKTGAN
+491 
-503 QVKQLRVNSPAL
+503 
-515 IKIDEVKVNAD
+515 AD
-526 APLMPAQASVI
+526 APLMPAQASVV
-537 NNNSTANSS
+537 NNSNANSS
-546 NVTNNNNFNNTFNVT
+546 NVTNNNNINNTFNVT

>member
-31 QFADDAKNKFS
+31 QFADEAKNKFS

-80 LVGAKAGDI
+80 LVGAKTGDI

-304 EDLYYFFKG
+304 EDLYYYFKG

-350 EFFKNPSWASFSD
+350 EFFKNPSWASFGD

-424 ISLDGVKDLANNAWG
+424 ISLDGVNNAWG

-480 EKENAIKQTTK
+480 EKENAIKQTAK

-526 APLMPAQASVI
+526 VPLMPAQASVI

>member
-1 MAVIDELVIAFSS
+1 MAVLDELVIAFSS

-21 GLKESEKAVS
+21 GLKEGERAVS
-31 QFADDAKNKFS
+31 QFADDAKNKFN
-42 EVGNAIQTA
+42 EVGKAIQTA

-73 DLADKAE
+73 ELADKAE
-80 LVGAKAGDI
+80 LVGAKAGDV
-89 EMLGNALARFGG
+89 EMLGNALSRFGG

-116 VVQLRT
+116 MVQLRT

-128 EIAKQFGIWVKPT
+128 EVAQKFGIWVKPT

-155 GKLSLKN
+155 SKLSLKN
-162 RIAVAQQL
+162 RIAAAQQL

-201 EDDVNAS
+201 EADVAAS

-215 MDLQDTFGA
+215 LDLQDTFGA
-224 VRRDIARLLLP
+224 VRRDMARLLLP

-247 VDYLRKHRILVVGFF
+247 VDYLRKHKILVVAFF
-262 AALAVAMAPVLK
+262 TALAIAMAPVLK
-274 SLTLMVIKVM
+274 SLTLMAIKT
-284 LLAAPFIKLTAI
+284 LILAAPFIKLTAI
-296 ITAVVLIF
+296 ITAIVLIF
-304 EDLYYFFKG
+304 EDLYYYFKG

-323 KFPFLAKF
+323 KFPFLAKL
-331 LEPVRPIVMGI
+331 LEPIRPIVTGI
-342 VDAFDKII
+342 VNAFDKIL
-350 EFFKNPSWASFSD
+350 EFFKNPSWASFSN
-363 ILKEIGA
+363 ILKEIGSI
-370 VIANAIAA
+370 IANSIAA
-378 PFKFISQL
+378 PFKFLSQL
-386 LDSLIKEF
+386 LDSLIQEF
-394 PSLTIA
+394 PGLTIA

-409 LIADGWEKIAGFIKS
+409 LIATGWEKIANFIKS
-424 ISLDGVKDLANNAWG
+424 ISLDSIKDIASNAWG
-439 GVKDFFGF
+439 GVKDFFSF
-447 GDNEKENAI
+447 GGDDKKTATPKKQGVIKKVAAQDDERLKWIKEQQAQLTKEVLGERAEAI
-456 KQTTTAQRQIADK
+456 KI
-469 TKTNDFDFKDN
+469 NN
-480 EKENAIKQTTK
+480 VNIK
-491 TQEQIASKTGAN
+491 
-503 QVKQLRVNSPAL
+503 
-515 IKIDEVKVNAD
+515 AD
-526 APLMPAQASVI
+526 APLMPAQASVV
-537 NNNSTANSS
+537 NNSNANSS
-546 NVTNNNNFNNTFNVT
+546 NVTNNNNINNTFNVT

>member
-1 MAVIDELVIAFSS
+1 MGLIDELVIAFVS
-14 DNDELKK
+14 DTTKLKK
-21 GLKESEKAVS
+21 GLKEGEKEVDK
-31 QFADDAKNKFS
+31 FANAAEKKFK
-42 EVGNAIQTA
+42 ELGDKIQTA

-58 TALKNLTFDFAKQTN
+58 QALKNLTFDFAKETE
-73 DLADKAE
+73 DLANQAE
-80 LVGAKAGDI
+80 MVGAKTGDI
-89 EMLGNALARFGG
+89 QMLGNALERFGG

-128 EIAKQFGIWVKPT
+128 EIAKRFGIWVKPT
-141 KDGNEALLQVGKQL
+141 KDGNEALLQVGRQL
-155 GKLSLKN
+155 SKLSLKN

-215 MDLQDTFGA
+215 LDLKDTFGA
-224 VRRDIARLLLP
+224 VRRDIARILLP
-235 IATKI
+235 VATKLI
-240 IDAITGF
+240 NAITDF
-247 VDYLRKHRILVVGFF
+247 VDYLRKHKVLVTGFF

-274 SLTLMVIKVM
+274 MLTLMAIKTLIM
-284 LLAAPFIKLTAI
+284 AAPFIKLTAI
-296 ITAVVLIF
+296 ITAIALIF
-304 EDLYYFFKG
+304 EDLYYYFKG

-323 KFPFLAKF
+323 KFPVLKQTID
-331 LEPVRPIVMGI
+331 LVKPIVLGI
-342 VDAFDKII
+342 VDAFEKII
-350 EFFKNPSWASFSD
+350 DWLKDPSWDNFVK
-363 ILKEIGA
+363 ILTSIGGTILEQLATPFEA
-370 VIANAIAA
+370 VKNFLNDLMDNIPLLKPLLKPFADLAGYIADT
-378 PFKFISQL
+378 FK
-386 LDSLIKEF
+386 
-394 PSLTIA
+394 
-400 LQPFKDLVD
+400 
-409 LIADGWEKIAGFIKS
+409 LIADIIKS
-424 ISLDGVKDLANNAWG
+424 ISLDGIKDTFNAITGSIGDAWDG
-439 GVKDFFGF
+439 FTGFFG
-447 GDNEKENAI
+447 GSKPAKDTKDAGQKASEKVGLSGLI
-456 KQTTTAQRQIADK
+456 DKQNINIGK
-469 TKTNDFDFKDN
+469 
-480 EKENAIKQTTK
+480 I
-491 TQEQIASKTGAN
+491 S
-503 QVKQLRVNSPAL
+503 VVPPAPY
-515 IKIDEVKVNAD
+515 ET
-526 APLMPAQASVI
+526 PLMPAQASVI

>member
-1 MAVIDELVIAFSS
+1 MAVLDELVIAFSS

-21 GLKESEKAVS
+21 GLKEGERAVS
-31 QFADDAKNKFS
+31 QFADDAKNKFN
-42 EVGNAIQTA
+42 EVGKAIQTA

-73 DLADKAE
+73 ELADKAE
-80 LVGAKAGDI
+80 LVGAKAGDV
-89 EMLGNALARFGG
+89 EMLGNALSRFGG

-116 VVQLRT
+116 MVQLRT

-128 EIAKQFGIWVKPT
+128 EVAQKFGIWVKPT

-155 GKLSLKN
+155 SKLSLKN
-162 RIAVAQQL
+162 RIAAAQQL

-201 EDDVNAS
+201 EADVAAS

-215 MDLQDTFGA
+215 LDLQDTFGA
-224 VRRDIARLLLP
+224 VRRDMARLLLP

-247 VDYLRKHRILVVGFF
+247 VDYLRKHKILVVAFF
-262 AALAVAMAPVLK
+262 TALAIAMAPVLK
-274 SLTLMVIKVM
+274 SLTLMAIKT
-284 LLAAPFIKLTAI
+284 LILAAPFIKLTAI
-296 ITAVVLIF
+296 ITAIVLIF
-304 EDLYYFFKG
+304 EDLYYYFKG

-323 KFPFLAKF
+323 KFPFLAKL
-331 LEPVRPIVMGI
+331 LEPVRSIVMGI
-342 VDAFDKII
+342 VNAFDKIL
-350 EFFKNPSWASFSD
+350 EFFKNPSWASFSN
-363 ILKEIGA
+363 ILKEIGSI
-370 VIANAIAA
+370 IANSIAA
-378 PFKFISQL
+378 PFKFLSQL
-386 LDSLIKEF
+386 LDSLIQEF
-394 PSLTIA
+394 PGLTIA

-409 LIADGWEKIAGFIKS
+409 LIATGWEKIANFIKS
-424 ISLDGVKDLANNAWG
+424 ISLDSIKDIASNAWG
-439 GVKDFFGF
+439 SVKDFFSF
-447 GDNEKENAI
+447 GGDDKKQANPSQQEMIQKVAAQDDERLKWIKEQQAQLKKEVLGERADAI
-456 KQTTTAQRQIADK
+456 KINNVNIKAD
-469 TKTNDFDFKDN
+469 
-480 EKENAIKQTTK
+480 
-491 TQEQIASKTGAN
+491 
-503 QVKQLRVNSPAL
+503 V
-515 IKIDEVKVNAD
+515 
-526 APLMPAQASVI
+526 PLMPAQASVV
-537 NNNSTANSS
+537 NNSTANSS
-546 NVTNNNNFNNTFNVT
+546 NVTNNNNINNTFNVT

>member
-1 MAVIDELVIAFSS
+1 MGLIDELVIAFVS
-14 DNDELKK
+14 DTTKLKK
-21 GLKESEKAVS
+21 GLKEGEKEVDK
-31 QFADDAKNKFS
+31 FANAAEKKFK
-42 EVGNAIQTA
+42 ELGDKIQTA

-58 TALKNLTFDFAKQTN
+58 QALKNLTFDFAKETE
-73 DLADKAE
+73 DLANQAE
-80 LVGAKAGDI
+80 MVGAKTGDI
-89 EMLGNALARFGG
+89 QMLGNALERFGG

-141 KDGNEALLQVGKQL
+141 KDGNEALLQVGRQL
-155 GKLSLKN
+155 SKLSLKN

-201 EDDVNAS
+201 DEDVNAS

-215 MDLQDTFGA
+215 LDLKDTFGA
-224 VRRDIARLLLP
+224 VRRDIARILLP
-235 IATKI
+235 VATKLI
-240 IDAITGF
+240 NSITDF
-247 VDYLRKHRILVVGFF
+247 VDYLRKHKVLVTGFF

-274 SLTLMVIKVM
+274 MLTLMAIKTLIM
-284 LLAAPFIKLTAI
+284 AAPFIKLTAI
-296 ITAVVLIF
+296 VTAIALIF
-304 EDLYYFFKG
+304 EDLYYYFKG

-323 KFPFLAKF
+323 KFPVLKQTID
-331 LEPVRPIVMGI
+331 LVKPIVLGI
-342 VDAFDKII
+342 VDAFEKIVDWL
-350 EFFKNPSWASFSD
+350 KDPSWDNFVK
-363 ILKEIGA
+363 ILTSIGGTILEQLATPFEA
-370 VIANAIAA
+370 VKNFLNDLMDNIPLLKPLLKPFADLAGYIADT
-378 PFKFISQL
+378 FK
-386 LDSLIKEF
+386 
-394 PSLTIA
+394 
-400 LQPFKDLVD
+400 
-409 LIADGWEKIAGFIKS
+409 LIADIIKS
-424 ISLDGVKDLANNAWG
+424 ISLDGIKDTFNAITGSIGDAWDG
-439 GVKDFFGF
+439 FTGFFG
-447 GDNEKENAI
+447 GSKPAKDTKEAGQKASEKVGLSGLI
-456 KQTTTAQRQIADK
+456 DKQNINIGK
-469 TKTNDFDFKDN
+469 
-480 EKENAIKQTTK
+480 I
-491 TQEQIASKTGAN
+491 S
-503 QVKQLRVNSPAL
+503 VVPPAPY
-515 IKIDEVKVNAD
+515 ET
-526 APLMPAQASVI
+526 PLMPAQASVI

>member
-1 MAVIDELVIAFSS
+1 MGLIDELVIAFVS
-14 DNDELKK
+14 DTTKLKK
-21 GLKESEKAVS
+21 GLKEGEKEVDK
-31 QFADDAKNKFS
+31 FANAAEKKFK
-42 EVGNAIQTA
+42 ELGDKIQTA

-58 TALKNLTFDFAKQTN
+58 QALKNLTFDFAKETE
-73 DLADKAE
+73 DLANQAE
-80 LVGAKAGDI
+80 MVGAKTGDI
-89 EMLGNALARFGG
+89 QMLGNALERFGG

-141 KDGNEALLQVGKQL
+141 KDGNEALLQVGRQL
-155 GKLSLKN
+155 SKLSLKN

-215 MDLQDTFGA
+215 LDLKDTFGA
-224 VRRDIARLLLP
+224 VRRDIARILLP
-235 IATKI
+235 VATKLI
-240 IDAITGF
+240 NSITDF
-247 VDYLRKHRILVVGFF
+247 VDYLRKHKVLVTGFF

-274 SLTLMVIKVM
+274 MLTLMAIKTLIM
-284 LLAAPFIKLTAI
+284 AAPFIKLTAI
-296 ITAVVLIF
+296 ITAIALIF
-304 EDLYYFFKG
+304 EDLYYYFKG

-323 KFPFLAKF
+323 KFPVLKQTID
-331 LEPVRPIVMGI
+331 LVKPIVLGI
-342 VDAFDKII
+342 VDAFEKIVDWL
-350 EFFKNPSWASFSD
+350 KDPSWDNFVK
-363 ILKEIGA
+363 ILTSIGGTILEQLATPFEA
-370 VIANAIAA
+370 VKNFLNDLMDNIPLLKPLLKPFADLAGYIADT
-378 PFKFISQL
+378 FK
-386 LDSLIKEF
+386 
-394 PSLTIA
+394 
-400 LQPFKDLVD
+400 
-409 LIADGWEKIAGFIKS
+409 LIADIIKS
-424 ISLDGVKDLANNAWG
+424 ISLDGIKDTFNAITGSIGDAWDG
-439 GVKDFFGF
+439 FTGFFGSNKPAK
-447 GDNEKENAI
+447 GTKEAEQKAIEKAGLSGLI
-456 KQTTTAQRQIADK
+456 DKQNINVEKISSGLIDK
-469 TKTNDFDFKDN
+469 QNINIGK
-480 EKENAIKQTTK
+480 I
-491 TQEQIASKTGAN
+491 S
-503 QVKQLRVNSPAL
+503 VVPPAPYETPL
-515 IKIDEVKVNAD
+515 I
-526 APLMPAQASVI
+526 PAQASVI

>member
-1 MAVIDELVIAFSS
+1 MAVLDELVIAFSS

-21 GLKESEKAVS
+21 GLKEGERAVS
-31 QFADDAKNKFS
+31 QFADDAKNKFN
-42 EVGNAIQTA
+42 EVGKAIQTA

-73 DLADKAE
+73 ELADKAE
-80 LVGAKAGDI
+80 LVGAKAGDV
-89 EMLGNALARFGG
+89 EMLGNALSRFGG

-116 VVQLRT
+116 MVQLRT

-128 EIAKQFGIWVKPT
+128 EVAQKFGIWVKPT

-201 EDDVNAS
+201 EADVAAS

-215 MDLQDTFGA
+215 LDLQDTFGA
-224 VRRDIARLLLP
+224 VRRDMARLLLP

-247 VDYLRKHRILVVGFF
+247 VDYLRKHKILVVAFF
-262 AALAVAMAPVLK
+262 TALAIAMAPVLK
-274 SLTLMVIKVM
+274 SLTLMAIKT
-284 LLAAPFIKLTAI
+284 LILAAPFIKLTAI
-296 ITAVVLIF
+296 ITAIVLIF
-304 EDLYYFFKG
+304 EDLYYYFKG

-323 KFPFLAKF
+323 KFPFLAKL

-342 VDAFDKII
+342 VNAFDKIL
-350 EFFKNPSWASFSD
+350 EFFKNPSWASFSN
-363 ILKEIGA
+363 ILKEIGSI
-370 VIANAIAA
+370 IANGIAA
-378 PFKFISQL
+378 PFKFLSQL
-386 LDSLIKEF
+386 LDSLIQEF
-394 PSLTIA
+394 PGLTIA

-409 LIADGWEKIAGFIKS
+409 LIATGWEKIANFIKS
-424 ISLDGVKDLANNAWG
+424 ISLDSIKDIASNAWG
-439 GVKDFFGF
+439 GVKDFFSF
-447 GDNEKENAI
+447 GGDDKKTATPKKQGVIKKVAAQDDERLKWIKEQQAQLTKEVLGERAEAI
-456 KQTTTAQRQIADK
+456 KI
-469 TKTNDFDFKDN
+469 NN
-480 EKENAIKQTTK
+480 VNIK
-491 TQEQIASKTGAN
+491 
-503 QVKQLRVNSPAL
+503 
-515 IKIDEVKVNAD
+515 AD
-526 APLMPAQASVI
+526 APLMPAQASVV
-537 NNNSTANSS
+537 NNSNANSS
-546 NVTNNNNFNNTFNVT
+546 NVTNNNNINNTFNVT

>member
-1 MAVIDELVIAFSS
+1 MAVLDELVIAFSS

-21 GLKESEKAVS
+21 GLKEGERAVS
-31 QFADDAKNKFS
+31 QFADDAKNKFN
-42 EVGNAIQTA
+42 EVGKAIQTA

-73 DLADKAE
+73 ELADKAE
-80 LVGAKAGDI
+80 LVGAKAGDV

-116 VVQLRT
+116 MVQLRT

-128 EIAKQFGIWVKPT
+128 EVAQKFGIWVKPT

-155 GKLSLKN
+155 SKLSLKN
-162 RIAVAQQL
+162 RIAAAQQL

-201 EDDVNAS
+201 EADVAAS

-215 MDLQDTFGA
+215 LDLQDTFGA
-224 VRRDIARLLLP
+224 VRRDMARLLLP

-247 VDYLRKHRILVVGFF
+247 VDYLRKHKILVVAFF
-262 AALAVAMAPVLK
+262 TALAIAMAPVLK
-274 SLTLMVIKVM
+274 SLTLMAIKT
-284 LLAAPFIKLTAI
+284 LILAAPFIKLTAI
-296 ITAVVLIF
+296 ITAIVLIF
-304 EDLYYFFKG
+304 EDLYYYFKG

-323 KFPFLAKF
+323 KFPFLAKL

-342 VDAFDKII
+342 VNAFDKIL
-350 EFFKNPSWASFSD
+350 EFFKNPSWASFSN
-363 ILKEIGA
+363 ILKEIGSI
-370 VIANAIAA
+370 IANAIAT
-378 PFKFISQL
+378 PFKFLSQL
-386 LDSLIKEF
+386 LDSLIQEF
-394 PSLTIA
+394 PGLTIA

-409 LIADGWEKIAGFIKS
+409 LIATGWEKIANFIKS
-424 ISLDGVKDLANNAWG
+424 ISLDSVKDIASNAWG

-456 KQTTTAQRQIADK
+456 KQTA
-469 TKTNDFDFKDN
+469 
-480 EKENAIKQTTK
+480 K

>member
-1 MAVIDELVIAFSS
+1 M
-14 DNDELKK
+14 
-21 GLKESEKAVS
+21 
-31 QFADDAKNKFS
+31 
-42 EVGNAIQTA
+42 
-51 FKAYFSF
+51 
-58 TALKNLTFDFAKQTN
+58 
-73 DLADKAE
+73 
-80 LVGAKAGDI
+80 
-89 EMLGNALARFGG
+89 
-101 NADDAVGAMKSLNNA
+101 
-116 VVQLRT
+116 
-122 GGGAFV
+122 
-128 EIAKQFGIWVKPT
+128 
-141 KDGNEALLQVGKQL
+141 
-155 GKLSLKN
+155 
-162 RIAVAQQL
+162 

-304 EDLYYFFKG
+304 EDLYYYFKG

-350 EFFKNPSWASFSD
+350 EFFKNPSWARFSD

-447 GDNEKENAI
+447 GDDEKENAI

-469 TKTNDFDFKDN
+469 TKTNDVDFKDN
-480 EKENAIKQTTK
+480 EKENAIKQTAK